1 MTIDSRC
8 KEQQNVAD
16 KIFMDFKYTAPGSAD
31 QLQALKTL
39 NFLISMWGDFL
50 SHEERRMNLAQL
62 LKARS

>member
-31 QLQALKTL
+31 QLRALSTL

-50 SHEERRMNLAQL
+50 SHEEKRMEAALL

>member
-31 QLQALKTL
+31 QVRALKTL
-39 NFLISMWGDFL
+39 SFLISMWGDFL
-50 SHEERRMNLAQL
+50 SHEERRMNSALL

>member
-31 QLQALKTL
+31 QVRALKTL
-39 NFLISMWGDFL
+39 SFLIGMWGDFL
-50 SHEERRMNLAQL
+50 FHEERRMASALTL
-62 LKARS
+62 ESSS